1 MFERFKKDLIK
12 YSKYIK
18 YSTKSQLKA
27 EITGSYLS
35 WMWLFIEPICFM
47 LIYSFIAEVVFN
59 SNVPYFAVFIFIGL
73 TIWTF
78 FQKTL
83 KQSVKLISSNR
94 DTVTKVYLPKFVLL
108 ITKVAVNGVKFL
120 ISFSLVIISMIIF
133 QVPISINVLYFL
145 LICAVLLLVTFGFSL
160 FFMHLGVFIKDLNN
174 ITDIALR
181 MLFYMSGIFFALEQR
196 VPSPYNEILVKVN
209 PIAAC
214 IVEARNVLLFK
225 TAPDFLILGIWGII
239 GLILCYYGI
248 RTIYKYENTYVK
260 VMK

>member
-1 MFERFKKDLIK
+1 MFERFKKDLNK

-35 WMWLFIEPICFM
+35 WMWLIIEPICFM
-47 LIYSFIAEVVFN
+47 FIYAFIAVVVFK
-59 SNVPYFAVFIFIGL
+59 SEIPYFAVFIFIGL
-73 TIWTF
+73 TIWSF

-83 KQSVKLISSNR
+83 KQSVRLISSNR

-108 ITKVAVNGVKFL
+108 ITKVSVNGVKFL
-120 ISFSLVIISMIIF
+120 ISFSLVIISMALF
-133 QVPISINVLYFL
+133 RVPISINVVYFL
-145 LICAVLLLVTFGFSL
+145 LVCAVLLLFTFGLSL
-160 FFMHLGVFIKDLNN
+160 FFMHLGVFVKDLNN

-196 VPSPYNEILVKVN
+196 VPVPYNELLVKVN
-209 PIAAC
+209 PIACC
-214 IVEARNVLLFK
+214 IVEARKVLLYK
-225 TAPDFLILGIWGII
+225 GTPDFLLLGVW
-239 GLILCYYGI
+239 GLIGFLLCYFGI
-248 RTIYKYENTYVK
+248 KTIYKYENTYVK

>member
-1 MFERFKKDLIK
+1 MFERFKSDIVK

-35 WMWLFIEPICFM
+35 WMWLIIEPICFM
-47 LIYSFIAEVVFN
+47 LIYAFIAQVVFKAAI
-59 SNVPYFAVFIFIGL
+59 PYFAVFIFIGL

-83 KQSVKLISSNR
+83 KQSVRLVSSNR
-94 DTVTKVYLPKFVLL
+94 DTVTKVYLPKFILL
-108 ITKVAVNGVKFL
+108 ITKVTVNGVKFL

-145 LICAVLLLVTFGFSL
+145 LVCVVLLLFTFGLSL
-160 FFMHLGVFIKDLNN
+160 FFMHLGVFVKDLNN
-174 ITDIALR
+174 LTDIALR
-181 MLFYMSGIFFALEQR
+181 MIFYMSGIFFAIETR
-196 VPSPYNEILVKVN
+196 VPAPYNDLLIKLN

-214 IVEARNVLLFK
+214 IVQARQVLLYK
-225 TAPDFLILGIWGII
+225 SSPDFIILAIWGAV
-239 GLILCYYGI
+239 GLVLCYFGI
-248 RTIYKYENTYVK
+248 KTIYKYENTYVK

>member
-1 MFERFKKDLIK
+1 MFERFKNDVKK

-35 WMWLFIEPICFM
+35 WMWLIIEPICFM
-47 LIYSFIAEVVFN
+47 FIYAFIACVVFK
-59 SNVPYFAVFIFIGL
+59 SSIQYFAVFIFIGL
-73 TIWTF
+73 TIWSF

-83 KQSVKLISSNR
+83 KQSVRLISSNR
-94 DTVTKVYLPKFVLL
+94 DTVTKVYLPKFILL
-108 ITKVAVNGVKFL
+108 ITKVTVNGVKFL
-120 ISFSLVIISMIIF
+120 ISFSLVIISMAIF
-133 QVPISINVLYFL
+133 QVPVSINVLYFL
-145 LICAVLLLVTFGFSL
+145 LVCVVLLLITFGASL
-160 FFMHLGVFIKDLNN
+160 FFMHLGVFVKDLNN

-196 VPSPYNEILVKVN
+196 VPAPYNDLLVKIN

-214 IVEARNVLLFK
+214 IVEARKVLLYK
-225 TAPDFLILGIWGII
+225 GTPDFLLLGIWAAV
-239 GLILCYYGI
+239 GLILCCFGI
-248 RTIYKYENTYVK
+248 KTIYKYENTYVK

>member
-1 MFERFKKDLIK
+1 MLERFKADLKK

-18 YSTKSQLKA
+18 YSTKSQLKS

-35 WMWLFIEPICFM
+35 WMWLIIEPICFM
-47 LIYSFIAEVVFN
+47 LIYAFIAEVVFK
-59 SNVPYFAVFIFIGL
+59 SSVPYFAVFIFIGL
-73 TIWTF
+73 TIWSF

-83 KQSVKLISSNR
+83 KQSIRLISSNR
-94 DTVTKVYLPKFVLL
+94 DTVTKVYLPKFILL
-108 ITKVAVNGVKFL
+108 ITKVTVNGVKFL

-133 QVPISINVLYFL
+133 KVPISINVLYFL
-145 LICAVLLLVTFGFSL
+145 LVFAVLLVVTFGFSL
-160 FFMHLGVFIKDLNN
+160 FFMHFGVFVKDLSN

-181 MLFYMSGIFFALEQR
+181 MLFYMSGIFFAVEQR
-196 VPSPYNEILVKVN
+196 VPAPYNAILVKVN

-225 TAPDFLILGIWGII
+225 SSPDFLILGIWGVI
-239 GLILCYYGI
+239 GLILCYFGI
-248 RTIYKYENTYVK
+248 KTIYKYENTYVK

>member
-1 MFERFKKDLIK
+1 MLERFKNDIK
-12 YSKYIK
+12 KYYKYIK

-35 WMWLFIEPICFM
+35 WMWLVIEPICFM
-47 LIYSFIAEVVFN
+47 FIYAFIALVVFD
-59 SNVPYFAVFIFIGL
+59 SGIPYFAVFIFIGL
-73 TIWTF
+73 TIWSF

-83 KQSVKLISSNR
+83 KQSVKLVSSNK
-94 DTVTKVYLPKFVLL
+94 DTVTKVYLPKFILL
-108 ITKVAVNGVKFL
+108 ITKVTVNGVKFL

-133 QVPISINVLYFL
+133 QVPISLNVLWFL
-145 LICAVLLLVTFGFSL
+145 LVCAVLLLFTFGLSL
-160 FFMHLGVFIKDLNN
+160 FFMHLGVFIKDLTN

-196 VPSPYNEILVKVN
+196 VPAPYNEILVKVN

-214 IVEARNVLLFK
+214 IVEARNCLLYK
-225 TAPDFLILGIWGII
+225 TAPDFLILGTWGII
-239 GLILCYYGI
+239 GLLLCYFGI
-248 RTIYKYENTYVK
+248 KTIYKYENTYVK